1 MPSLQ
6 VAVIGTGNMG
16 RHHARIYAEMPEVD
30 LVGVVDPDEAR
41 GRAIATQHG
50 TSWYAHHRDL
60 PATVQAVSIVV
71 PTRFHAA
78 VTLDCLDRGMHVLV
92 EKPIAVDLDEAQ
104 QMIERARERGLVLQ
118 VGHVE
123 RFNPAVRQLKQVVQR
138 PFLIETQRLGF
149 PSRRNTDVGII
160 WDLMIHDLDILLD
173 LVGEPVEAV
182 HATGVS
188 LYSDFEDMAAVELR
202 FRSGCVARLLA
213 SRVSGERL
221 RTIKVVEQLEGGVRT
236 LNLDFIAQS
245 LTASVA
251 EDDKPGHAPQDIQV
265 EKEEPLRSQLEHFA
279 DCARHLRTP
288 LVSGEAGRRALELAI
303 TAVQNMKL
311 VDSKAP
317 RVPASAEAPSA
328 PAVPGR

>member
-160 WDLMIHDLDILLD
+160 WDLMNSE
-173 LVGEPVEAV
+173 V
-182 HATGVS
+182 
-188 LYSDFEDMAAVELR
+188 
-202 FRSGCVARLLA
+202 
-213 SRVSGERL
+213 
-221 RTIKVVEQLEGGVRT
+221 
-236 LNLDFIAQS
+236 
-245 LTASVA
+245 
-251 EDDKPGHAPQDIQV
+251 
-265 EKEEPLRSQLEHFA
+265 
-279 DCARHLRTP
+279 
-288 LVSGEAGRRALELAI
+288 
-303 TAVQNMKL
+303 
-311 VDSKAP
+311 
-317 RVPASAEAPSA
+317 
-328 PAVPGR
+328 